1 MVGTDGDVVLSVT
14 PGEVVVSLC
23 IELVTELSVGVVFTE
38 VVLLDEVVLLS
49 GVALEGAAGLTVLN

>member
-1 MVGTDGDVVLSVT
+1 MVGTDGDVILSVT

-23 IELVTELSVGVVFTE
+23 IELVIELSVGVVFTE

>member
-23 IELVTELSVGVVFTE
+23 IELVIELSVGVVFTE

>member
-1 MVGTDGDVVLSVT
+1 LVGTDGDVVLSVT

>member
-1 MVGTDGDVVLSVT
+1 LVGTDGDVVLSVT

-23 IELVTELSVGVVFTE
+23 IELVIELSVGVVFTE